1 MSRPRLSFRLP
12 KLGFVPLLVVGVA
25 LLAVSVQLL
34 LWSVAYMERAMVATS
49 LLSALAGF
57 SLLSASLY
65 VLRLAAYAYGVEAGK
80 SEGG

>member
-1 MSRPRLSFRLP
+1 MSRPRLGFRLP

-65 VLRLAAYAYGVEAGK
+65 VLRLAAYAYGVEAGE

>member
-1 MSRPRLSFRLP
+1 MSRSRLGFRLP

-65 VLRLAAYAYGVEAGK
+65 VLRLAAYAYGVEAGE

>member
-1 MSRPRLSFRLP
+1 MSRPRPSFRLP

-25 LLAVSVQLL
+25 LLAISVQLL
-34 LWSVAYMERAMVATS
+34 LWSIAYMERAMVATS

-65 VLRLAAYAYGVEAGK
+65 VLRLAAYAYGVEAGG